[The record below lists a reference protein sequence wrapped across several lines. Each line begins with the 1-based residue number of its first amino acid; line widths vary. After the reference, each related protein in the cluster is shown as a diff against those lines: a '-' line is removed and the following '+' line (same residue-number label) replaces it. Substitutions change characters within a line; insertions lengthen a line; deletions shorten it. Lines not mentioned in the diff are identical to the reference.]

1 MGPVLRSRSAIPRP
15 APDDRFPDKPFITL
29 IDTTTGDGQAM
40 YGMLSVLAELQ
51 REHIIA
57 NTREGW
63 QPQAPVE
70 AKEAAGPSFIPEL
83 AVHVRKLCNA
93 GSYTV
98 QQIAGPLRT
107 PRSTIYGH
115 LSKKS
120 NSRKPSPD

>member
-1 MGPVLRSRSAIPRP
+1 
-15 APDDRFPDKPFITL
+15 
-29 IDTTTGDGQAM
+29 M

-107 PRSTIYGH
+107 PRSTMYGH

-120 NSRKPSPD
+120 NSRKPSPG